1 MTLTLEQIWRVTVK
15 GAANTFSWH
24 MGREPHQA
32 VIFDFPFTSKLVIWT
47 AMRSAL
53 RRVTPTSDPTPA
65 INQRRLMR
73 DLNAIG
79 RIGIGNRGA
88 VTRLVFSVKEL
99 RSRQV
104 LIHLMRQAGLKIHI
118 DAIGNIFGRLEGS
131 ERNAPAVL
139 AGSHLDTVIHGGKYD
154 GPVGV
159 IGALEA
165 VRTIHENRIP
175 IRAPLEVVCF
185 VGEESSRFG
194 FSTLGSSL
202 VAGEVHP
209 KDLTNAVDAQGTKL
223 ADVLA
228 SLGIAAKTLHGLAR
242 DPKSLKA
249 YFELHIEQGPIL
261 EAIGKRIG
269 LVTSIAAPSRFRI
282 VFTGRADHSGTTPME
297 MRKDA
302 LVAAALLIESIENTC
317 RKFSSMAKGR
327 VVGTVGALKLEPG
340 VINAVP
346 GRAELSI
353 DIRSTSTRSKQ
364 LVARSVK
371 RKAEAIAS
379 ARQLGVE
386 ILTIR
391 EEEPVPLDRRLLKLT
406 RSICDQRGIV
416 YEIMPSGAGHDAMQM
431 AKITPAAMIFIPSQR
446 GISHNPEEWSS
457 PDDIGLGAQLL
468 METMIRAA
476 NE

>member
-1 MTLTLEQIWRVTVK
+1 MCHNLLDCFRMK
-15 GAANTFSWH
+15 RLPAANS
-24 MGREPHQA
+24 
-32 VIFDFPFTSKLVIWT
+32 TSTL
-47 AMRSAL
+47 
-53 RRVTPTSDPTPA
+53 PT

-79 RIGIGNRGA
+79 RIGIGNRGG
-88 VTRLVFSVKEL
+88 VTRLVFSIKEL

-118 DAIGNIFGRLEGS
+118 DGIGNIFGRLEG
-131 ERNAPAVL
+131 RDAKAPAVL
-139 AGSHLDTVIHGGKYD
+139 SGSHLDTVIHGGKYD

-165 VRTIHENRIP
+165 VRTIAENKIS
-175 IRAPLEVVCF
+175 IRSPLEVVCF

-202 VAGEVHP
+202 VTGEVHA
-209 KDLTNAVDAQGTKL
+209 KDLANAVDAQGTKL

-228 SLGIAAKTLHGLAR
+228 SLGITQKNLRGLQR
-242 DPKSLKA
+242 DPKTLKA
-249 YFELHIEQGPIL
+249 YLELHIEQGPIL

-282 VFTGRADHSGTTPME
+282 SFIGQADHSGTTPME

-302 LVAAALLIESIENTC
+302 LVAAAKLIEYIEKTC
-317 RKFSSMAKGR
+317 RKFTSMAKGR
-327 VVGTVGALKLEPG
+327 VVGTVGAMKIEPG

-346 GRAELSI
+346 GKTELLV
-353 DIRSTSTRSKQ
+353 DIRAITAQAKNRVAQ
-364 LVARSVK
+364 LV
-371 RKAEAIAS
+371 KAEAQRIALK
-379 ARQLGVE
+379 RNIGFEV
-386 ILTIR
+386 LTIR
-391 EEEPVPLDRRLLKLT
+391 EEDPVPLDKRLLRVTKQ
-406 RSICDQRGIV
+406 ICDEKQLI

-446 GISHNPEEWSS
+446 GISHNPLEWTDPS
-457 PDDIGLGAQLL
+457 DIALGTQLL
-468 METMIRAA
+468 METMIRVA

>member
-1 MTLTLEQIWRVTVK
+1 
-15 GAANTFSWH
+15 
-24 MGREPHQA
+24 
-32 VIFDFPFTSKLVIWT
+32 
-47 AMRSAL
+47 
-53 RRVTPTSDPTPA
+53 
-65 INQRRLMR
+65 MR

-104 LIHLMRQAGLKIHI
+104 LIHMMRQAGLSIHI
-118 DAIGNIFGRLEGS
+118 DGIGNIFGRLEGADAK
-131 ERNAPAVL
+131 APAVL

-165 VRTIHENRIP
+165 IRTISENGIV
-175 IRAPLEVVCF
+175 IRSPLEVVCF

-202 VAGEVHP
+202 LAGQVHP
-209 KDLTNAVDAQGTKL
+209 KELANAVDAQGTKL

-228 SLGIAAKTLHGLAR
+228 SLGIAQKKLHGLTR
-242 DPKSLKA
+242 DPKTLKA

-282 VFTGRADHSGTTPME
+282 MFTGQADHSGTTPME

-302 LVAAALLIESIENTC
+302 LVAAAQLIEFIEKTC

-327 VVGTVGALKLEPG
+327 VVGTVGALKIEPG

-346 GRAELSI
+346 GKAELSV
-353 DIRSTSTRSKQ
+353 DIRSITAPSKDR
-364 LVARSVK
+364 VARLVK
-371 RKAEAIAS
+371 KEAQSIARRR
-379 ARQLGVE
+379 AIGVE
-386 ILTIR
+386 VLTIR
-391 EEEPVPLDRRLLKLT
+391 EEDPVPLDKRLLRVTKE
-406 RSICDQRGIV
+406 ICAEKQIV

-446 GISHNPEEWSS
+446 GISHNPLEWTH
-457 PDDIGLGAQLL
+457 PDDIGLGTQLL
-468 METMIRAA
+468 METMIKVA
-476 NE
+476 NENF